1 MIGNR
6 LDARKERLAWIAVG
20 LGTFGLGLIATFPY
34 DALQTRLASELNR
47 ATGITVRAEE
57 WSVAWPMG
65 IEWRR
70 VSLSL
75 PEWDPIELALLKANV
90 GLVQALGGTLALDVS
105 ARSDAASP
113 VTGAAR
119 VSLSASSLAAQ
130 GPWSARG
137 RLQRVDLSRLFGR
150 YVSRGVIDG
159 EFAYRVE
166 STHPVSQQIAGE
178 GTWKADATDVAID
191 RIPLGNGRT
200 LSLTFTKISVGVEC
214 REGVCRVTTLSG
226 EGVDGSFTGEGTLTI
241 QNPIRNSRLTLTVT
255 LVPGTG
261 FAAKAPALGLPP
273 LPVGSPITVKI
284 IGPLAQ
290 PRIAL

>member
-20 LGTFGLGLIATFPY
+20 LGTFGFGLIATFPY

-47 ATGITVRAEE
+47 TTGITIRAEE

-70 VSLSL
+70 VSLSV
-75 PEWDPIELALLKANV
+75 PEWDPIELALIEANV
-90 GLVQALGGTLALDVS
+90 GLLQSLGGTLAVDIS
-105 ARSDAASP
+105 ARSDAASSSA
-113 VTGAAR
+113 GLAR
-119 VSLSASSLAAQ
+119 VSLSASSSGAQ
-130 GPWSARG
+130 GPWSATG
-137 RLQRVDLSRLFGR
+137 RLQHVDLSRLFGR
-150 YVSRGVIDG
+150 YVSRGMIDG
-159 EFAYRVE
+159 EF
-166 STHPVSQQIAGE
+166 THRSDSNYPASQQIGGE

-191 RIPLGNGRT
+191 RVPLGNGRT
-200 LSLTFTKISVGVEC
+200 LSLMFNKISVGVEC

-226 EGVDGSFTGEGTLTI
+226 EGIDGSFTGEGTLAI
-241 QNPIRNSRLTLTVT
+241 QNPMRNSRLALTLT

-284 IGPLAQ
+284 VGPLAQ